1 MHAVTFFF
9 WGTERHEASQVTWR
23 LLRCRDTLNHCN
35 SKTRHARCHSSFS
48 ILAHSMH
55 LQQLLVLLSMPACLD
70 TLATWELSERLS
82 HVHLVRKQNP
92 RDAPTWTSRHRRGTR
107 LHHALPWAVRPC
119 PSPHSHW
126 PSQRWSIAARPVVLV
141 SFPTWT
147 TSSRFLPLPPP
158 PRCSHLNC
166 NCSSKLHR
174 SAQPPPFFSC
184 LPPL

>member
-1 MHAVTFFF
+1 MAALALSRHAKSLQFQDTACPLPFFF
-9 WGTERHEASQVTWR
+9 FYSRAFY
-23 LLRCRDTLNHCN
+23 
-35 SKTRHARCHSSFS
+35 AF
-48 ILAHSMH
+48 AAM
-55 LQQLLVLLSMPACLD
+55 LVLLSMPACLD